1 MAQQAAAESAPVVR
15 LADRGAAW
23 FLPLALGVAAFAWL
37 ISGSA
42 ERAVAVLVV
51 ATPCPLLLAAPV
63 AIVSGL
69 SRASRLGV
77 VIRDGGALENLG
89 RATTLVLDKTGTVTT
104 GRPRGTDVLVAPGWT
119 PSEVLRLAA
128 SADQVSPHVLARAI
142 VEEAATRGLPLSMP
156 ADVVEEAGKGV
167 TATVDGRRVTVGAA
181 QLSSDAPPWAHAA
194 ESRAAFDGAALTNP
208 AAGGPLPTQ
217 RLHGP
222 ARAGLRRPAS
232 PEGDLDPAE
241 FDGRTRRCRRDARAG
256 PVPKQLVM
264 ATYLRCI
271 CRVTAQKWCHAQH
284 PPGRAGVCFATAR
297 SRTGK

>member
-1 MAQQAAAESAPVVR
+1 
-15 LADRGAAW
+15 
-23 FLPLALGVAAFAWL
+23 
-37 ISGSA
+37 
-42 ERAVAVLVV
+42 
-51 ATPCPLLLAAPV
+51 LLLAAPV

-77 VIRDGGALENLG
+77 VMRDGGALENLG

-194 ESRAAFDGAALTNP
+194 ESRAA
-208 AAGGPLPTQ
+208 
-217 RLHGP
+217 
-222 ARAGLRRPAS
+222 LRRS
-232 PEGDLDPAE
+232 PTLRREARYQRSVYTDRPELGCAA
-241 FDGRTRRCRRDARAG
+241 RRAQRAISTRQNLTEERG
-256 PVPKQLVM
+256 VVGEMLVL
-264 ATYLRCI
+264 AL
-271 CRVTAQKWCHAQH
+271 
-284 PPGRAGVCFATAR
+284 
-297 SRTGK
+297 SRNS